1 MVELPFVGLRILIVE
16 DETII
21 ALDLKETF
29 AVLGAQVI
37 GPAMTGE
44 EALGLIADGGI
55 DAAVVDVNLG
65 GKLGGGVAAALRA
78 LRVPTVV
85 LTGRL
90 AADLPAEFRGL
101 PVVPKPFGDADL
113 IRAVVAALAT
123 RG

>member
-1 MVELPFVGLRILIVE
+1 MAEFPFVGLRILIVE

-29 AVLGAQVI
+29 NVLGAEVV
-37 GPAMTGE
+37 GPAMSGD
-44 EALGLIADGGI
+44 EALDLIALGNL

-78 LRVPTVV
+78 VRVPTVV

-90 AADLPAEFRGL
+90 AADLPEEFRGL

-113 IRAVVAALAT
+113 IRAVVAAL
-123 RG
+123 GKGN